1 MSTDRAGRLILF
13 AVCLVVFLAVA
24 GPTLDVLLFGLHE
37 HVAAAAH
44 TKGESRPVNDLDG
57 HARHHCDLGMNP
69 AEVAP
74 VLELIA
80 PLRATESL
88 AEPLF
93 SAVASRPFVPFTPPR
108 A

>member
-1 MSTDRAGRLILF
+1 VLPVFT
-13 AVCLVVFLAVA
+13 VVVLAVA

-44 TKGESRPVNDLDG
+44 AKGERAPVNDLDG

-74 VLELIA
+74 ALELIA
-80 PLRATESL
+80 PLPTGESPAESL
-88 AEPLF
+88 F
-93 SAVASRPFVPFTPPR
+93 STVASRPFVPFTPPR

>member
-1 MSTDRAGRLILF
+1 MSTHQGRRALLL
-13 AVCLVVFLAVA
+13 AVFTVVFLAVA

-44 TKGESRPVNDLDG
+44 AKGESAPVNDLDG
-57 HARHHCDLGMNP
+57 PARHHCDIGMNP

-74 VLELIA
+74 VFELIA
-80 PLRATESL
+80 PLPAAESP

-93 SAVASRPFVPFTPPR
+93 SALASRPFVPYTPPR